1 MSLQTKYN
9 NQDVGR
15 WRGSCSAAIMI
26 FAASILLHSSPATAQ
41 PSPSLAGRTVQVIVG
56 FGAGGGFDMWGRLVA
71 RHIGR
76 HLPGNPTVVV
86 QNMPG
91 AGGFIAVNHIYNVA
105 PKDGT
110 AIAIVASST
119 PLGPINGATGAR
131 FDTTKL
137 TWLGTPTIDTNTCVA
152 RNSPQVKVKTLA
164 DLYENE
170 LVVGGTGPGAG
181 TYAWPKGL
189 SGLLGLKFKVI
200 GGFPS
205 ASNVLLAIERGEVE
219 GICQTGLMN
228 LRPEWIANKTVN
240 VLLQSASA
248 SRFSVKGVPVVTDL
262 AKTAEQRAALEFL
275 YAGESIG
282 RPFFAPPDLP
292 ADRAKML
299 QDAFMATM
307 RDPDFLSDANK
318 QNLEVDPKDSAYL
331 TEVIRRVYATP
342 KEIIDR
348 VSALTK

>member
-1 MSLQTKYN
+1 MIASTCR
-9 NQDVGR
+9 R
-15 WRGSCSAAIMI
+15 WIVALTLVAVAPLILCSA
-26 FAASILLHSSPATAQ
+26 SSAQ
-41 PSPSLAGRTVQVIVG
+41 PGPSLAGRTVQLTVG
-56 FGAGGGFDMWGRLVA
+56 FGAGGGFDLWGRLVA

-91 AGGFIAVNHIYNVA
+91 AGGFVAVNHIYNVA
-105 PKDGT
+105 PRDGT
-110 AIAIVASST
+110 AIALVASST

-131 FDTTKL
+131 FDSTRL

-152 RNSPQVKVKTLA
+152 LNSPQVKVKTLQ
-164 DLYENE
+164 DLYQTE
-170 LVVGGTGPGAG
+170 LIVGGTGPGAG

-205 ASNVLLAIERGEVE
+205 ASNVLLAMERGEVE
-219 GICQTGLMN
+219 GICQTGLTN
-228 LRPEWIANKTVN
+228 LRPNWIADKTVN
-240 VLLQSASA
+240 VLLQSAST
-248 SRFSVKGVPVVTDL
+248 SRFFIKGVPVVTDL
-262 AKTAEQRAALEFL
+262 AKTPDQKAALEFL
-275 YAGESIG
+275 YAGENIG

-307 RDPDFLSDANK
+307 RDPEFLADAKK
-318 QNLEVDPKDSAYL
+318 QKLDVEARDGTHIAG
-331 TEVIRRVYATP
+331 VIRKVYATP
-342 KEIIDR
+342 KAIIDR